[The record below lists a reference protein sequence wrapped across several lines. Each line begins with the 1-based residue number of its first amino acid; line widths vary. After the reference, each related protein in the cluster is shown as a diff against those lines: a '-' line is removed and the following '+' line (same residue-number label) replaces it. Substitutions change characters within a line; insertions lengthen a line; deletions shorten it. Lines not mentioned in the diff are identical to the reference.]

1 MALVLYAIF
10 VVAKAHS
17 RRFLLFWLL
26 FLVLKLVYNPH
37 FRTWLKFLPYYGVHC
52 ECLGYTLDK

>member
-26 FLVLKLVYNPH
+26 FLVLKLVYSPH
-37 FRTWLKFLPYYGVHC
+37 FPTWLVSAILRCP
-52 ECLGYTLDK
+52 L